1 VLVTK
6 HYVVAWVFL
15 TLVGWGGFA
24 VGRMLR
30 WLTT

>member
-1 VLVTK
+1 VRAKRFVM
-6 HYVVAWVFL
+6 AWAFL

-30 WLTT
+30 WLMT